1 MIKIDFVSSIGA
13 VPALALGIDA
23 NGCISEAGKPDF
35 SARILAE
42 QTLATPRFQG
52 KNKGEGEVL
61 TAFRPTGW
69 LALLGLGENDDQT
82 PSRLRKLGGALYQA
96 TAKMGEATLSVAM
109 DFDPE
114 QIAEMAYGARLRSW
128 RISPDWRSRKNP
140 EDRLTLKKIV
150 FVTSDPEKSAACFE
164 RLEAVAQGMDFARDL
179 IAAPGNALGP
189 NDFAKRLLDLRKLGI
204 EVEILD
210 KKALKAKKLN
220 LLLAVGCGSEKSPC
234 LAIMQWKGG
243 QSSDAPLL
251 LVGKGIT
258 FDTGGISI
266 KPALRMGEMKGD
278 MGGAVA
284 IAGTLVAAAER
295 SAPVNIVGIAA
306 IAENMPSGS
315 AARPGDVVKS
325 HAGLFVEIID
335 TDAEGRLALADA
347 LSYGAK
353 TFKPKAIIDLAT
365 LTGSVV
371 VALGTERA
379 GLFCNN
385 DRFAEQLLEIGEAE
399 NERLWRMPLTDYYD
413 EALESGIADIRNCCW
428 ESPSPDSLHAAR
440 FLERFVP
447 KDIPWAHLDIAGV
460 SETDKETALSVKGP
474 TGFGIKLLDRL
485 VDQALRS

>member
-1 MIKIDFVSSIGA
+1 MIEIDFVSSIGA

-23 NGCISEAGKPDF
+23 NGRISESGKHDF
-35 SARILAE
+35 SARILAK
-42 QTLATPRFQG
+42 QILAAPRFQG

-69 LALLGLGENDDQT
+69 LALLGLGANDDPT
-82 PSRLRKLGGALYQA
+82 PVHLRKLGGALYQA
-96 TAKMGEATLSVAM
+96 TAKMGEATLSAAM

-128 RISPDWRSRKNP
+128 RISPKWRSQENP
-140 EDRLTLKKIV
+140 EDCLTLKKII
-150 FVTSDPEKSAACFE
+150 FVSSDPEKSAACFE
-164 RLEAVAQGMDFARDL
+164 RLKAVAEGIDFARDL

-189 NDFAKRLLDLRKLGI
+189 DDFAKRLLDLRALGI
-204 EVEILD
+204 EVKILD
-210 KKALKAKKLN
+210 KKELKAKKLN
-220 LLLAVGCGSEKSPC
+220 LLLAVGRGSEKSPC
-234 LAIMQWKGG
+234 LAVMQWKGG
-243 QSSDAPLL
+243 NPSDAPLL

-258 FDTGGISI
+258 FDAGGISI
-266 KPALRMGEMKGD
+266 KPALHMEEMKGD
-278 MGGAVA
+278 MGGAAAV
-284 IAGTLVAAAER
+284 AGTLFAAAKR
-295 SAPVNIVGIAA
+295 KAPVNIVGIAA

-315 AARPGDVVKS
+315 ATRPGDVVKS

-353 TFKPKAIIDLAT
+353 TFKPKAIVDLAT

-385 DRFAEQLLEIGEAE
+385 DSFANQLSDIGEAE

-413 EALESGIADIRNCCW
+413 ESLESEIADIRNCCW
-428 ESPSPDSLHAAR
+428 ESPSPDALHAAR
-440 FLERFVP
+440 FLEHFVP

-460 SETDKETALSVKGP
+460 SDADKETALSVKGP

-485 VDQALRS
+485 VDQPLRS